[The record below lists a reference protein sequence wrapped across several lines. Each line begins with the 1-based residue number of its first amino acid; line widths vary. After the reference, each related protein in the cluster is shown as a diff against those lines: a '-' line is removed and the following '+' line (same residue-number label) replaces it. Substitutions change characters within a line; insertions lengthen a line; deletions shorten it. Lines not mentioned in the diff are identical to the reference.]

1 MAVRVFN
8 GSGFDSFMGVPAIHA
23 STSVSLTTSYVAGAA
38 FTAPNTTNYITGVVF
53 FLAAKPSLG
62 NIQVEVRESGVSK
75 VSGVA
80 LNADLKLGYNYIRFA
95 TPYKFTT
102 TAAGAYVPYLKNVTN
117 TSGSCAKDNV
127 VAGPFQAITH
137 DSGAAVG
144 GTDDVMVLGFHDSGM
159 TPKTLTLTGTA
170 NSWGSGQ
177 TKNPTPTGNRFWS
190 QATIIGAGGTLKFDT
205 AADCKLTQYGNVMV
219 YEGGV
224 YDQRPGASSVST
236 LSFVNDADG
245 DFALQSVQNLNG
257 GKILTTGKTVSVAAT
272 YNGGAGTA
280 ANPATFA
287 AAHGFSV
294 GDELVIGWGGTYQ
307 QNEVRFV
314 KSIPSPTSVV
324 WSSTKGGAETALTYS
339 HAAGY
344 PVANLTRN
352 SIVTTTNTARG
363 FSVYNSGSVE
373 SNDFSYTRFEYPN
386 CISGRGLQLSAYT
399 PATTNINGMVLY
411 NNSAS
416 GRASISWSGAAAAAD
431 TAEDVVLFNTKGSNF
446 SAQSGIVL
454 GSANRVVRRLY
465 HYAEPGS
472 TTCCAAMS
480 LNAAATACTV
490 DGLWSSGANAS
501 NSAGGYALGL
511 YGSGNNLNNVV
522 IDAARVKAVAVEG
535 GQKNE
540 VTNSNFGKVASN
552 TTDVAVAS
560 GVLVQTNFLNCDFG
574 SPTLISGY
582 LSALP
587 GSDIAFQDMD
597 GSDDKH
603 RWYTPRGSFWSSGS
617 GLTDTTTR
625 TPGSLA
631 LAIKPEDATN
641 GTDDLIVRVPA
652 NPTSQVV
659 FYGYLYRNATFSS
672 GNITIELF
680 LPGTLLT
687 DTPDASYTLP
697 TTTGSWLPFVVSA
710 YNPATVARYARVRI
724 TAKTATPGATVFLD
738 DIYDAQTGNKVAGL
752 DLWDQGHISPI
763 IVAADYSS
771 IPEQTR
777 VAVWGDQDTYT
788 VGSKGKMLSDTEAT
802 TDITQAK
809 VNEL

>member
-1 MAVRVFN
+1 MAVRIFN
-8 GSGFDSFMGVPAIHA
+8 GSSFDSFMGVPAIHA
-23 STSVSLTTSYVAGAA
+23 STNVSLTTSYVAGAA
-38 FTAPNTTNYITGVVF
+38 FTAPNTTNKITGVVF

-75 VSGVA
+75 VSAVA
-80 LNADLKLGYNYIRFA
+80 NNADLKLGYNYIRFA

-102 TAAGAYVPYLKNVTN
+102 TAAGAYVSYIKNVTN
-117 TSGSCAKDNV
+117 TSGSCARDNA
-127 VAGPFQAITH
+127 VAGPFQAITY
-137 DSGAAVG
+137 DSGAALG

-159 TPKTLTLTGTA
+159 TPQTRTLTGTG

-177 TKNPTPTGNRFWS
+177 TKNPSSTANRFWG
-190 QATIIGAGGTLKFDT
+190 QATIIGSGGTLKFDT

-219 YEGGV
+219 YDGGV

-236 LSFVNDADG
+236 LEFVNDADG
-245 DFALQSVQNLNG
+245 DFALMSTQSAYG
-257 GKILTTGKTVSVAAT
+257 GKILTTGKTVAVAAT

-280 ANPATFA
+280 ADPATFT
-287 AAHGFSV
+287 AAHGFAV
-294 GDELVIGWGGTYQ
+294 DDELVIGWGGTYQ
-307 QNEVRFV
+307 QNEVRYV
-314 KSIPSPTSVV
+314 ISVPNPDEVV

-339 HAAGY
+339 HAIGY
-344 PVANLTRN
+344 PVCNLTRN
-352 SIVTTTNTARG
+352 SIITTTNPARG
-363 FSVYNSGSVE
+363 FSVYNSTSIE
-373 SNDFSYTRFEYPN
+373 SNDFGYTRFEYPN
-386 CISGRGLQLSAYT
+386 CLSGRGLQLSAGGT
-399 PATTNINGMVLY
+399 ATTNINGMVLY

-416 GRASISWSGAAAAAD
+416 GRSSVTWSGAAAE
-431 TAEDVVLFNTKGSNF
+431 TVEDIVLYNTKGSNF
-446 SAQSGIVL
+446 SAQSGLVL

-465 HYAEPGS
+465 HYAEPNS
-472 TTCCAAMS
+472 TNCCAAMS

-490 DGLWSSGANAS
+490 DGLWSSGANAN
-501 NSAGGYALGL
+501 NSAGGYALGV
-511 YGSGNNLNNVV
+511 YGSGNSLNNIV

-535 GQKNE
+535 GQDNE
-540 VTNSNFGKVASN
+540 FTNSRFGTVSSN
-552 TTDVAVAS
+552 VTDVMVSS
-560 GVLVQTNFLNCDFG
+560 GVLAKTRFLGCDFG
-574 SPTLISGY
+574 SATLISGY

-587 GSDIAFQDMD
+587 GTDIAFQDMD
-597 GSDDKH
+597 GNTSKH
-603 RWYTPRGSFWSSGS
+603 RWYSPRGSFWSSGS

-625 TPGSLA
+625 TAGSLS

-641 GTDDLIVRVPA
+641 GTDDFIVRVPA

-672 GNITIELF
+672 GDLTVELF

-697 TTTGSWLPFVVSA
+697 TTTGSWLPFTVAA
-710 YNPATVARYARVRI
+710 YNPLTVARYARVRI
-724 TAKTATPGATVFLD
+724 TAKTATAGAYCFLD

-777 VAVWGDQDTYT
+777 VAVWSDDGTYG
-788 VGSKGKMLSDTEAT
+788 VGSKGKLLKDTSQV
-802 TDITQAK
+802 TDQTQAK
-809 VNEL
+809 VDQL